1 MEGSVKLS
9 VFVVICGLN
18 FEDLDIKE
26 QTSYL
31 DCSAYSWD
39 IDPPSQRN
47 QELTFLFSAETVC
60 INTHPHLGK
69 NTKTFASLAK
79 SKKDARGKQYRK
91 GIGECSS
98 SGWAESLGTTGAG
111 LAEKC
116 VETVDIANID
126 SLVICLFVYLTACP
140 SAWLLEFSMT
150 RGVTTYTIWWL
161 FVMSCK
167 VGRLEFGD

>member
-1 MEGSVKLS
+1 MKLS
-9 VFVVICGLN
+9 VFVVICELN

-39 IDPPSQRN
+39 IDPPSQIN

-60 INTHPHLGK
+60 INSHPHLGK
-69 NTKTFASLAK
+69 NTKTFASVAK

-98 SGWAESLGTTGAG
+98 SG
-111 LAEKC
+111 
-116 VETVDIANID
+116 
-126 SLVICLFVYLTACP
+126 
-140 SAWLLEFSMT
+140 
-150 RGVTTYTIWWL
+150 
-161 FVMSCK
+161 
-167 VGRLEFGD
+167 